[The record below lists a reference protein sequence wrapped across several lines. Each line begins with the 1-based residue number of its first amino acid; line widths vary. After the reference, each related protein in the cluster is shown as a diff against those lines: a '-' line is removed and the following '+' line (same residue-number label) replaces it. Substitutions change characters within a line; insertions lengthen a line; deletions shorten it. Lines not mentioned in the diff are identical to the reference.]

1 MKKLNVIEP
10 LITSSPTI
18 AALFAMI
25 SRQDFADHWVA
36 NNFNNLLFIRNDYE
50 NRCIFMEDQPSN
62 RETIFSELNFFRYNR
77 IKYDVVN
84 YLSDNILEFLCRS
97 IDNQYYI
104 RVAVDNFYI
113 SANEKAYNKNHH
125 LHPLFIYGYDN
136 EKKEFLA
143 GEFFNQK
150 KFDYY
155 SIPFDEVKEA
165 YCHSEY
171 PKDETEEY
179 LENIILLKL
188 DDAYVPE
195 PIQLEKIVEET
206 KSYLCGK
213 DASNKYKYRRRKR
226 DSLYYFGI
234 ECYGQFMDDI
244 VQRRVDTRSAHVILD
259 RIRILAYKLDILHR
273 HGKMDKDDFGNLN
286 KEVLELEAE
295 ALKNRN
301 LLLKMLLKHGGA
313 DYSDQEAEALK
324 EKYESLREKEKQYL
338 GNFVDVILS
347 NSRIG

>member
-1 MKKLNVIEP
+1 MNKLSVSEP

-18 AALFAMI
+18 AALFAVI
-25 SRQDFADHWVA
+25 SCQDFADHWVA
-36 NNFNNLLFIRNDYE
+36 NNFNNLLFIQNTYE

-62 RETIFSELNFFRYNR
+62 RETVFSELNFFRYNR

-84 YLSDNILEFLCRS
+84 YLNNNIVEFLCKS

-104 RVAVDNFYI
+104 RIALDNFYI
-113 SANEKAYNKNHH
+113 SANEKVYSKKHH
-125 LHPLFIYGYDN
+125 LHPLFIYGYDD
-136 EKKEFLA
+136 EKKMFLV

-155 SIPFDEVKEA
+155 SIPFDEVEKA
-165 YCHSEY
+165 YGHSVY

-206 KSYLCGK
+206 QGYLCGK
-213 DASNKYKYRRRKR
+213 DTSNKYKYRRRKR
-226 DSLYYFGI
+226 ESFYYFGI
-234 ECYGQFMDDI
+234 ECYNQFINSI
-244 VQRRVDTRSAHVILD
+244 VQKCADTRSAHVILD
-259 RIRILAYKLDILHR
+259 RIKILAYKLDILYR
-273 HGKMDKDDFGNLN
+273 NGKINREDFEKLN
-286 KEVLELEAE
+286 SAIAELETE

-301 LLLKMLLKHGGA
+301 LLLKILLKYEGA
-313 DYSDQEAEALK
+313 GYSDQDAALLK
-324 EKYESLREKEKQYL
+324 EKYEYLKKKEKQYL
-338 GNFVDVILS
+338 ESFVDAISKKIL
-347 NSRIG
+347 